1 MKRTNLLFPA
11 FCLLLGGC
19 GIPQT
24 EQTVHSVLL
33 TRPVQAG
40 EGQTLDFSG
49 IVRGRRW
56 TFPALSARRA
66 KSA

>member
-11 FCLLLGGC
+11 FCLLLSGC

-49 IVRGRRW
+49 IVREAGEISLGPDR
-56 TFPALSARRA
+56 LII
-66 KSA
+66 

>member
-11 FCLLLGGC
+11 FCLLLSGC

-49 IVRGRRW
+49 IVREASRR
-56 TFPALSARRA
+56 PDRLII
-66 KSA
+66 